1 MNVLCVL
8 KNLHGFKLD
17 YYEKWAILGILLGF
31 VAGATSLLIFYL
43 LRLSEYFF
51 LYIVVGTKLPAPLGF
66 GGSLN
71 YTYSALRSY
80 LLPLTAAVGAFV
92 SGIITKI
99 SPDAV
104 GNGTD
109 KVIHSFH
116 FKQGKFD
123 RLGWVI
129 KAVASA
135 FTIGSGGSAGRE
147 GPEAFVSASVAS
159 HIFDALRLSPEDRR
173 KAVAIALGSGIGT
186 IFKSPIAGTLL
197 SAELLY
203 KRDFEYEVIYPSLIA
218 SAVGYMVFGV
228 ATGYGPIFGIIPYSF
243 SISQIP
249 SFLALGIVSGLF
261 AILYVKSMFFFEN
274 IFGKVKAPLAVR
286 AAIGGAAVGAI
297 GMAFPEIIAVGY
309 GWMNLILDGKLN
321 VLVGFGLTPVLI
333 LVMLPFLKIFA
344 TSLTIGSGGSGGE
357 FAPGIMIGGLV
368 GSVFAVLIQMFT
380 RSSYPIAPYAIV
392 GMASLFGAAANAPLA
407 VIVMAV
413 EMGGNLQLL
422 PPTMLSAGVA
432 FIIAYRQSLYHAQ
445 VQSRKDSP
453 AHAQEYSVP
462 LLKQIRVE
470 EVTIKNIY
478 VLDTSSAKE
487 AVEKMKAEGLVSLPV
502 IDGKGNF
509 VGVVRLNDLDQSSD
523 LKEKIIRGTPYVR
536 PESTLEEAW
545 EAMTTS
551 KSTWVPVVRGGKFIG
566 ILTME
571 DMLSG
576 YKKFAKMQV

>member
-1 MNVLCVL
+1 MEKV
-8 KNLHGFKLD
+8 KLD
-17 YYEKWAILGILLGF
+17 YYEKWAVLGILLGF
-31 VAGATSLLIFYL
+31 VAGATSLLIFYIV
-43 LRLSEYFF
+43 RLSEYFF
-51 LYIVVGTKLPAPLGF
+51 LYTLVGTKLPTPLGF
-66 GGSLN
+66 GGSLS
-71 YTYSALRSY
+71 YKYLALRPY
-80 LLPLTAAVGAFV
+80 LLPITAAIGAFI
-92 SGIITKI
+92 SGLITKI
-99 SPDAV
+99 SPDAT

-109 KVIHSFH
+109 KVIGSFH

-123 RLGWVI
+123 RLGWII

-159 HIFDALRLSPEDRR
+159 HVFDVLKLSPEDRR

-218 SAVGYMVFGV
+218 SAVGYMIFGMAV
-228 ATGYGPIFGIIPYSF
+228 GYGPMFGIITYSF

-261 AILYVKSMFFFEN
+261 AILYVKSMFSFEN
-274 IFGKVKAPLAVR
+274 IFGKVKATLAVR
-286 AAIGGAAVGAI
+286 AAIGGAAVGVI

-321 VLVGFGLTPVLI
+321 VLVGLGMSPIIILI
-333 LVMLPFLKIFA
+333 LLPFLKILA

-368 GSVFAVLIQMFT
+368 GSVFAVLISVLT
-380 RSSYPIAPYAIV
+380 KTSYPLAPYAIV

-422 PPTMLSAGVA
+422 PPTMLSASVA
-432 FIIAYRQSLYHAQ
+432 FIIAYRHSLYHAQ

-462 LLKQIRVE
+462 LLKQVKVE
-470 EVTIKNIY
+470 EVTIKNIF
-478 VLDTSSAKE
+478 VMDSSSSKE
-487 AVEKMKAEGLVSLPV
+487 VIDKMKMEGLASLPV
-502 IDGKGNF
+502 IDEKGNF
-509 VGVVRLNDLDQSSD
+509 IGVVRLEDLDESSNM
-523 LKEKIIRGTPYVR
+523 KEKIIRGTPYVR

-545 EAMTTS
+545 EAMATS
-551 KSTWVPVVRGGKFIG
+551 KSTWVPVVKGGKFIG

-576 YKKFAKMQV
+576 YKKFAKM

>member
-1 MNVLCVL
+1 MFTKV
-8 KNLHGFKLD
+8 KLD
-17 YYEKWAILGILLGF
+17 YYEKWAVLGILLGF

-43 LRLSEYFF
+43 LRFVEYIF
-51 LYIVVGTKLPAPLGF
+51 LYNLVGTKLPVPLGF
-66 GGSLN
+66 GGSVN
-71 YTYSALRSY
+71 YTYSSLRPY
-80 LLPLTAAVGAFV
+80 LLPLTAALGAFI
-92 SGIITKI
+92 SGILTTF
-99 SPDAV
+99 SPDAA

-109 KVIHSFH
+109 KVIQSFH
-116 FKQGKFD
+116 YKQGKFD
-123 RLGWVI
+123 KFGWLI
-129 KAVASA
+129 KAIASA

-159 HIFDALRLSPEDRR
+159 HVFDLFKLSPEDRR
-173 KAVAIALGSGIGT
+173 KAVAVALGSGIGT

-218 SAVGYMVFGV
+218 SAVGYMIFGIAV
-228 ATGYGPIFGIIPYSF
+228 GYGPMFGTIMYSF
-243 SISQIP
+243 SVSQIP

-261 AILYVKSMFFFEN
+261 AILYVKSMFYFEN
-274 IFGKVKAPLAVR
+274 IFGKVKLPFAVR
-286 AAIGGAAVGAI
+286 AAIGGASVGVI

-309 GWMNLILDGKLN
+309 GWMNLILDEKLN
-321 VLVGFGLTPVLI
+321 VLVGLGLSPIIILI
-333 LVMLPFLKIFA
+333 MLPFLKILA

-368 GSVFAVLIQMFT
+368 GSVFAVLISVLT
-380 RSSYPIAPYAIV
+380 KTSYPLAPYAIV

-422 PPTMLSAGVA
+422 PPTMLSAGLA
-432 FIIAYRQSLYHAQ
+432 FIIAYRYSLYHAQ
-445 VQSRKDSP
+445 VQTRKDSP

-462 LLKQIRVE
+462 LLKRIKVE
-470 EVTIKNIY
+470 DVMIKNIF
-478 VLDTSSAKE
+478 VMDSSNSKE
-487 AVEKMKAEGLVSLPV
+487 AIDKMKREGLASLPV
-502 IDGKGNF
+502 IDEKGNF
-509 VGVVRLNDLDQSSD
+509 IGVVRLEDLDQSSN

-545 EAMTTS
+545 EAMATS
-551 KSTWVPVVRGGKFIG
+551 KSTWIPVVRGGKFIG
-566 ILTME
+566 IITME

-576 YKKFAKMQV
+576 YKKIAKMQ

>member
-1 MNVLCVL
+1 MR
-8 KNLHGFKLD
+8 KSKLD

-43 LRLSEYFF
+43 LRLLEYFF
-51 LYIVVGTKLPAPLGF
+51 LYTVVGTKLPAPLGF
-66 GGSLN
+66 GGSLS
-71 YTYSALRSY
+71 YTYSALRPY
-80 LLPLTAAVGAFV
+80 LLPLTVAFGAFV
-92 SGIITKI
+92 SGLVTRI
-99 SPDAV
+99 SPDAI

-123 RLGWVI
+123 RVGWIV

-159 HIFDALRLSPEDRR
+159 RVFDALKLSPEDRR

-218 SAVGYMVFGV
+218 SAVGYMIFGV
-228 ATGYGPIFGIIPYSF
+228 AVGYGPMFGTIPYSF

-249 SFLALGIVSGLF
+249 SFLALGVVSGLF
-261 AILYVKSMFFFEN
+261 AMLYVKSMFSFEN
-274 IFGKVKAPLAVR
+274 MFGKIKAPIAVR
-286 AAIGGAAVGAI
+286 AAIGGAAVGAMGI
-297 GMAFPEIIAVGY
+297 AFPEIIAVGY

-321 VLVGFGLTPVLI
+321 VLVGLGLSPLVI
-333 LVMLPFLKIFA
+333 LFLLPFLKILA

-368 GSVFAVLIQMFT
+368 GSAFAVLLDMLLGT
-380 RSSYPIAPYAIV
+380 SYPIAPYAIV

-432 FIIAYRQSLYHAQ
+432 FIIAYRYSLYHAQ

-462 LLKQIRVE
+462 ALKKIKVE
-470 EVTIKNIY
+470 DVTIRNVY
-478 VLDTSSAKE
+478 VLNSSSSKDAIE
-487 AVEKMKAEGLVSLPV
+487 RMKREGLASIPV
-502 IDGKGNF
+502 IDENGNF
-509 VGVVRLNDLDQSSD
+509 LGIVRLIDLDESSK
-523 LKEKIIRGTPYVR
+523 LNEKVIKGTPYVR
-536 PESTLEEAW
+536 PESTLEDAW
-545 EAMTTS
+545 EAIATT
-551 KSTWVPVVRGGKFIG
+551 KSTWVPVVRGGKFVG

-576 YKKFAKMQV
+576 YKKFTKM